1 LGGYQFECLVGGA
14 QFKLNFLDKVSIIMT
29 VYNGERFLREAIE
42 SCVNQTYANLELI
55 IIDDGSTDSS
65 LAIINYF
72 EDHRI
77 VLLINESNKGQSYSR
92 NRGIKESTGEY
103 IAIMDA
109 DDIMYPNRLEKQI
122 QFLQSG
128 NNEICFSWA
137 DIIDET
143 GEWVKLKKH
152 ISDSLLI
159 HAKLIF
165 ECPLIHPTAMWNKDA
180 FISNNLWYDETYVFA
195 QDMELWNRV
204 KEYYPIAIMEEPL
217 IRFRFGN
224 SNSVSFQKKEL
235 QNSFALS
242 ITQRE
247 LLKLGLKQNDV
258 INKNNVFIRINT
270 TVKIF
275 RCLTKKMGK
284 TNENV
289 KTYFRDLMFST
300 KNIVIPYRLG
310 KLIQKSLIH

>member
-1 LGGYQFECLVGGA
+1 
-14 QFKLNFLDKVSIIMT
+14 MT
-29 VYNGERFLREAIE
+29 VFNGERFLREAVE
-42 SCVNQTYANLELI
+42 SCLTQTYANLELI

-65 LAIINYF
+65 LDIINSF
-72 EDHRI
+72 DDDRI

-165 ECPLIHPTAMWNKDA
+165 ECPLIHPTAMWNKHS
-180 FISNNLWYDETYVFA
+180 FISNNLWYDETFVFA

-235 QNSFALS
+235 QKEFASNITRRELHKLTYLGENPLLINKTISRISAVRFVYQKVIETVGYNKNAESYFQDMLS
-242 ITQRE
+242 INY
-247 LLKLGLKQNDV
+247 L
-258 INKNNVFIRINT
+258 
-270 TVKIF
+270 
-275 RCLTKKMGK
+275 
-284 TNENV
+284 
-289 KTYFRDLMFST
+289 
-300 KNIVIPYRLG
+300 PYRFKRYL
-310 KLIQKSLIH
+310 KRMVLNL

>member
-1 LGGYQFECLVGGA
+1 VVGGA
-14 QFKLNFLDKVSIIMT
+14 EFKLNLLDKVSIIMT
-29 VYNGERFLREAIE
+29 VFNGERFLREAIE
-42 SCVNQTYANLELI
+42 SCLAQTYANLELI
-55 IIDDGSTDSS
+55 IIDDGSTDGS
-65 LAIINYF
+65 LEIINSF
-72 EDHRI
+72 DDDRI

-92 NRGIKESTGEY
+92 NRGIKKSSGEY

-128 NNEICFSWA
+128 NNAICFSWA

-159 HAKLIF
+159 HVKLIF
-165 ECPLIHPTAMWNKDA
+165 ECPLIHPTAMWNKHA

-204 KEYYPIAIMEEPL
+204 KEYYPIAIMEEPF

-235 QNSFALS
+235 QKEFALN
-242 ITQRE
+242 ITRRE
-247 LLKLGLKQNDV
+247 LHKLTYLGENPLL
-258 INKNNVFIRINT
+258 INKTISRISAVRFVYQKVLETVGYNKNVESYFQDMLSINH
-270 TVKIF
+270 
-275 RCLTKKMGK
+275 L
-284 TNENV
+284 
-289 KTYFRDLMFST
+289 
-300 KNIVIPYRLG
+300 PYRFKRFL
-310 KLIQKSLIH
+310 KRRLLNL